1 MLLKLKSFIKK
12 EKVFCIAFSAALLSA
27 FIVKPSADYIG
38 YINFSVLMLLFCLM
52 SVTEGLKQCGILSE
66 ISYFLVKSAGNL
78 RKLCFVLMTLCFIL
92 SMFITNDVAL
102 LTFVP
107 LTLMITSDYKS
118 ESIKIIVIE
127 TIAANLGSM
136 LTPIGNPQNLFI
148 YENSGMN
155 AFEFIKLMLP
165 VSAISYAMLVI
176 AVFSVKKTAL
186 KAETEKITADKR
198 SGIIYG
204 ILFILCILTVFH
216 LVSYYICTIA
226 VAAVLLIYNRKI
238 FADVDYILLLT
249 FVCFFIFS
257 GNLAAVPQA
266 EKLISGLLEKNTMAT
281 AVICSQVISNVP
293 SSILLYPFCTDI
305 RSLLYGV
312 DIGGLG
318 TPVAS
323 LASLI
328 SYKIYSQSENS
339 SGGKYMA
346 LFMIGNLIFL
356 ALLYIVAL
364 MII

>member
-12 EKVFCIAFSAALLSA
+12 EKVFCIAFFAALLSA

-226 VAAVLLIYNRKI
+226 VAAVILIYNRKI
-238 FADVDYILLLT
+238 LADVDYILLLT

-266 EKLISGLLEKNTMAT
+266 EKLISGLLEKNTMGT

-305 RSLLYGV
+305 RALLYGV

-356 ALLYIVAL
+356 ALLYIAAL